1 MNHKDMS
8 YIGRKSRLLSMLI
21 ATILAFSG
29 FPSVVLAEALNAPSY
44 YSVQSNLD
52 YEISTNITSSWINHE
67 SIDLVLTNTGSDT
80 IHNWYLTFNTPY
92 NIDNIWNGT
101 LYETDGNGTYTI
113 TSNGWNQDIHV
124 GESVT
129 VGITFSSDSET
140 DLTIDP
146 EWYLLN
152 TQATVL
158 DASQYT
164 FEYTEY
170 SAWETGFTGQLT
182 LTPQVDCQHWEL
194 SFDSNRDIT
203 AVSSAVLLDEGD
215 NNYTITHDENNMR
228 LLADTAYNFGIQ
240 GDNTEDPLNLSNV
253 ELTVVDL
260 AYHLTDD
267 EDANGIPDYLEFIG
281 GGSIVGPT
289 PTPTPVPTELK

>member
-44 YSVQSNLD
+44 YSVQPNLD
-52 YEISTNITSSWINHE
+52 YEITANITSSWVNHK
-67 SIDLVLTNTGSDT
+67 SVDLALTNTSSET

-92 NIDNIWNGT
+92 IIDNIWNGSI
-101 LYETDGNGTYTI
+101 YETDGNGTYPI

-152 TQATVL
+152 TQATVV

-182 LTPQVDCQHWEL
+182 LQSQIDCQHWSL
-194 SFDSNRDIT
+194 AFSSNREIT
-203 AVSSAVLLDEGD
+203 AV
-215 NNYTITHDENNMR
+215 
-228 LLADTAYNFGIQ
+228 
-240 GDNTEDPLNLSNV
+240 
-253 ELTVVDL
+253 
-260 AYHLTDD
+260 
-267 EDANGIPDYLEFIG
+267 
-281 GGSIVGPT
+281 
-289 PTPTPVPTELK
+289 